1 MKAKTQ
7 RLVVAL
13 VVALATAVVLV
24 GGAQADRPDN
34 RAGVLGVGAAGR
46 TASPPDWFERAVAR
60 SAAPIVRPDDRA
72 GVIGAGGIA
81 PAIVASARARS
92 TGGGCRHPR
101 RQARRHELG
110 AGRLRR
116 LERIRLGR
124 CLDQAVGFVLAMFL
138 LGAAATLAA
147 PASAARH
154 APVAGNGPALLPR
167 LCDARTPG

>member
-81 PAIVASARARS
+81 PAIVASAQPARPEEGVGIRGARPVATSLVPVVSGDSSGFDWADVS
-92 TGGGCRHPR
+92 T
-101 RQARRHELG
+101 
-110 AGRLRR
+110 
-116 LERIRLGR
+116 
-124 CLDQAVGFVLAMFL
+124 AVGFVLAMFL

-147 PASAARH
+147 RH
-154 APVAGNGPALLPR
+154 RRHVTLP
-167 LCDARTPG
+167 

>member
-46 TASPPDWFERAVAR
+46 TASPPTGSSGPWRGAPHRSCAR
-60 SAAPIVRPDDRA
+60 TIVLA
-72 GVIGAGGIA
+72 L
-81 PAIVASARARS
+81 SARAASLRLSSPPLQPARPEEGVGIRGARPVATSLVPVVSGDSSGFDWADVS
-92 TGGGCRHPR
+92 T
-101 RQARRHELG
+101 
-110 AGRLRR
+110 
-116 LERIRLGR
+116 
-124 CLDQAVGFVLAMFL
+124 AVGFVLAMFL

-147 PASAARH
+147 PHRRH
-154 APVAGNGPALLPR
+154 VTLP
-167 LCDARTPG
+167 